1 MKQTIEEFIKRYGR
15 IELLDGNTYRG
26 SLDLGG
32 TGITSLPNGL
42 VVGGDLDLSGTAIT
56 SLPDGLT
63 VAGDL
68 NLEGC
73 TGITSLPDGLTVA
86 GDLNLEGCTGITSL
100 PDGLTVAGDLYLR
113 GTGITNTDHVKR
125 TVPPALFWQG
135 GKYVKADGIFS
146 RVVSHHGN
154 VYRIAKIGR
163 KEEQYLV
170 TDGNGKWAH
179 GDTLAKAREDLKF
192 KISNRDTSKYKGLPL
207 DHEFSEDEAIE
218 CYRVVSGACA
228 AGTKHFL
235 LEVLPEEKR
244 QERYTIAQ
252 MIELTKGQYGAET
265 FRTFFKG

>member
-1 MKQTIEEFIKRYGR
+1 MKQTIEGFIKRYGR

-26 SLDLGG
+26 
-32 TGITSLPNGL
+32 
-42 VVGGDLDLSGTAIT
+42 DLDLRGTAIT

-63 VAGDL
+63 VAGGLDL
-68 NLEGC
+68 RG
-73 TGITSLPDGLTVA
+73 TGITSLPDGLTV
-86 GDLNLEGCTGITSL
+86 GGFLD
-100 PDGLTVAGDLYLR
+100 LR

-125 TVPPALFWQG
+125 TAPPALFWQD
-135 GKYVKADGIFS
+135 GKYVNADGIFS

-235 LEVLPEEKR
+235 LEVLPKEKR

-265 FRTFFKG
+265 FREFFKG